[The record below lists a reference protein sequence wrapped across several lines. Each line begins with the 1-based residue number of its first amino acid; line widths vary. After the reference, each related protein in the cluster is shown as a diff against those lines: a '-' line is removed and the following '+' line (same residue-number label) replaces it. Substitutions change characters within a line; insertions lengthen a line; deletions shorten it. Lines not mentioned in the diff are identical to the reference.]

1 MNNLS
6 AEANAPA
13 QCNELDSPKQAA
25 PMPCKACNGTGVDL
39 EIPFVDC
46 DVCTPLPACTYCGD
60 SGDVHRADGEWLGE
74 CDCISAT
81 LARAT
86 KKAGLYDKMME
97 KCIDLEGDNEALR
110 QSLQTLVHISD
121 ATDWEVH
128 TCGEIARA
136 RDLLSGMGADLSH
149 LEGRAGAKKVFE
161 ILISTESGCNAA
173 EGEYSVSL
181 VRMIDS
187 WLDEDDMGL
196 ILECVENEIADLVL
210 PEEGQTTFIVYE
222 SGERDDVF
230 WNKYYL
236 LKPVAPAE
244 LAKKEQHC
252 GT

>member
-13 QCNELDSPKQAA
+13 QCNEPDSPKQAA

-86 KKAGLYDKMME
+86 KKAGLYDKVVAE
-97 KCIDLEGDNEALR
+97 CTNLQGDNEALR

-121 ATDWEVH
+121 ATDWEDH

-136 RDLLSGMGADLSH
+136 RDLLSGMAADLSH
-149 LEGRAGAKKVFE
+149 LEGRAGANKVFE
-161 ILISTESGCNAA
+161 ILISTECGCNTA

-210 PEEGQTTFIVYE
+210 PEEGQTAFIVYE

-236 LKPVAPAE
+236 LKPVVPAE
-244 LAKKEQHC
+244 LAQNE
-252 GT
+252 

>member
-6 AEANAPA
+6 AKAITPA
-13 QCNELDSPKQAA
+13 QCNQPDSPKPAA
-25 PMPCKACNGTGVDL
+25 APCKACNGTGVDQ

-74 CDCISAT
+74 CDCISAK

-86 KKAGLYDKMME
+86 NKAELYDKVMAE
-97 KCIDLEGDNEALR
+97 CVNLQGDNDALR
-110 QSLQTLVHISD
+110 QNLQTLVHISD
-121 ATDWEVH
+121 ATNWEEH
-128 TCGEIARA
+128 SCGEIARA
-136 RDLLSGMGADLSH
+136 RDLLSGMGTDLSH

-161 ILISTESGCNAA
+161 ILIGTESGCNTAD
-173 EGEYSVSL
+173 GEYSVSL

-210 PEEGQTTFIVYE
+210 PEEGQTAFIVYE
-222 SGERDDVF
+222 SGESEDVF

-244 LAKKEQHC
+244 LAKNEQGC

>member
-6 AEANAPA
+6 AEAIAPA
-13 QCNELDSPKQAA
+13 QFKKSGSQKQAT

-86 KKAGLYDKMME
+86 KKADLYDKVME
-97 KCIDLEGDNEALR
+97 NCIN
-110 QSLQTLVHISD
+110 LQGELDQLKAKNKAAHAVLQALVHISD
-121 ATDWEVH
+121 ATDWEQH
-128 TCGEIARA
+128 TCGEIAKA
-136 RDLLSGMGADLSH
+136 RSLLVSGGYDFSILKD
-149 LEGRAGAKKVFE
+149 RAGQKKVFQ
-161 ILISTESGCNAA
+161 ILITTESGCKVD

-181 VRMIDS
+181 VDMFDS
-187 WLDEDDMGL
+187 WLDEDDMSL

-210 PEEGQTTFIVYE
+210 PEEGQTPYIVYE

-236 LKPVAPAE
+236 LSPLDRA
-244 LAKKEQHC
+244 L
-252 GT
+252 